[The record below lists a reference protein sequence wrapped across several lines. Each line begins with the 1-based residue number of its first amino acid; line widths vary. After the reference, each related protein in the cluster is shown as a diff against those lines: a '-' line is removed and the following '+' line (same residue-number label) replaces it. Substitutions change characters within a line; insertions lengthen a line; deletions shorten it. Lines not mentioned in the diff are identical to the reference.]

1 LEKEKIFNSLFLTL
15 LLFLFQIYFGIIP
28 GWKKITSDFP
38 NYYVASKMLSDGQ
51 DLSCLYDNNCF
62 NEKIKRCGIGAKG
75 QFALYPPS
83 NALVMLPLASFD
95 PLIAKRIWLLI
106 NIVLL
111 FVCAYLI
118 KVILNHN
125 FIFSLNILLLS
136 GFSLANDLFLGQIYL
151 FLLILLL
158 TGYIFYQQNNS
169 FLNGLTWGSVLAL
182 KYAPVIFLPSLVL
195 KRKWKIIFTIC
206 WVFLIINLLCLFFFG
221 MDLYSSFIM
230 NHLAPHLQ
238 GNLYEGNPLSIQ
250 YQSWDALLNNLFIYD
265 LQYNLHP
272 LINSAITFIVCK
284 SLIWLGILGI
294 LSYFYKKSFHTKHF
308 FEITFSLSMISLLLL
323 EPGSATYHNLFLILP
338 LIIILKL
345 IKNKTDFIILIS
357 LFSFIGILPSV
368 LNKLSLFSGQNLFL
382 SFNRL
387 WIELIFYTYTVYLLH
402 KEILQ
407 TK

>member
-15 LLFLFQIYFGIIP
+15 VLFLFQIYFGIIP

-38 NYYVASKMLSDGQ
+38 NYYIASKMLSDRQ

-62 NEKIKRCGIGAKG
+62 NEKIKSCGIDAKG

-106 NIVLL
+106 NIVLV

-118 KVILNHN
+118 KIILNHD

-151 FLLILLL
+151 FLLVLLL
-158 TGYIFYQQNNS
+158 TGYIFFQRNNS
-169 FLNGLTWGSVLAL
+169 FLHGLTWGSVFAL
-182 KYAPVIFLPSLVL
+182 KYAPVIFLPSLIL
-195 KRKWKIIFTIC
+195 KRRWNMVLSVC
-206 WVFLIINLLCLFFFG
+206 LALLMINLFCILFFG
-221 MDLYSSFIM
+221 TDLYLSFIT

-238 GNLYEGNPLSIQ
+238 GNLYEGNPFSIQ

-272 LINSAITFIVCK
+272 LFNSAITFIVCK
-284 SLIWLGILGI
+284 SLIWLLILGI

-308 FEITFSLSMISLLLL
+308 FQITFSLSMISLLLL

-345 IKNKTDFIILIS
+345 IKNKIDYIIVII
-357 LFSFIGILPSV
+357 LFSFIGSLPSL
-368 LNKLSLFSGQNLFL
+368 LNKFSLFSGQNLFL

-407 TK
+407 IK